1 VTTSPA
7 RPYPLCVFQHEGPAR
22 SEKKNAVLAGYL
34 AVTGGYVN
42 SAGFVLLGI
51 FTSHVTG
58 NVGRLSIDLSRRD
71 FGGALGAG
79 LMIGA
84 FLVGAIVASAIIESG
99 AFRSRSNAYGTALA
113 LVAALLFAFLVLPEA
128 EPGLSRLHDSEA
140 ALICSA
146 MGLQNSLVTRLS
158 GAVVRTTHLTGVIT
172 DLGIE
177 LARWLRWGRAVL
189 SQRLSVP
196 LVIGS
201 VERPAPAKIRLLTII
216 IVGFGVG
223 AFLGAWGAASLRYG
237 ALSIP
242 VAGLALAASYAFAA
256 GRTRA

>member
-1 VTTSPA
+1 M
-7 RPYPLCVFQHEGPAR
+7 FQHEGPAR
-22 SEKKNAVLAGYL
+22 SDQKNAVLAAYL
-34 AVTGGYVN
+34 ALTGGYVN

-58 NVGRLSIDLSRRD
+58 NVGRLSIDLARRD
-71 FGGALGAG
+71 VGGALGAL

-99 AFRSRSNAYGTALA
+99 AFRSRSHAYGAALA
-113 LVAALLFAFLVLPEA
+113 LESGLLIAFLVLPEA
-128 EPGLSRLHDSEA
+128 DPELYRLHDSEA
-140 ALICSA
+140 ALVCCA

-158 GAVVRTTHLTGVIT
+158 GAVVRTTHLTGVLT

-189 SQRLSVP
+189 AKRLSVP
-196 LVIGS
+196 LVLGN

-216 IVGFGVG
+216 VVGFGVG
-223 AFLGAWGAASLRYG
+223 AFLGAWGAIRLRYG

-242 VAGLALAASYAFAA
+242 IVGLALAASYAFAA
-256 GRTRA
+256 GRARSA